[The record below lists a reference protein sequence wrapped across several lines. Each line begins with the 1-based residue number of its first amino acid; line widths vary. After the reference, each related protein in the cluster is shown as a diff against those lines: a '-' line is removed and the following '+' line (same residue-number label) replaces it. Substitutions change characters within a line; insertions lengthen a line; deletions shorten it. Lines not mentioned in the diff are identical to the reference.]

1 MNGDLFTIES
11 FSTLAGAS
19 FGVYVVSNVIQ
30 YVFNFN
36 PRWFGLGL
44 AFVFSFL
51 GVLLAKNTGVIQY
64 VIAFLNGFLIYASS
78 VGIVQVTGKNELPI
92 NSTNRPYG
100 SSQDTT
106 KRRSFRTKWF

>member
-36 PRWFGLGL
+36 PRWFGLAL
-44 AFVFSFL
+44 AFIFSFI
-51 GVLLAKNTGVIQY
+51 GVFFSKQTGSVHY
-64 VIAFLNGFLIYASS
+64 LIAFLNGFLIYASS
-78 VGIVQVTGKNELPI
+78 VGIVQVTGKADLP
-92 NSTNRPYG
+92 NNNVNKPYG
-100 SSQDTT
+100 SSQEAI